1 MPSYAVD
8 SKGQKMTATGIV
20 EEVVEWREG
29 ADGKRQRTDVQA
41 RNEDT
46 GMPLWGVEVIYRTE
60 SWGRESTVTAR
71 VTVGAEARPTLGF
84 FTPITFTNLHV
95 DVRVSKAGALVETWR
110 AEAIASGTER
120 GGKAASGGA
129 GAAADG
135 KAAA

>member
-8 SKGQKMTATGIV
+8 SKGQSMVATGIV

-71 VTVGAEARPTLGF
+71 VTVGAETRPAPGF
-84 FTPITFTNLHV
+84 FSPITFTNLHV
-95 DVRVSKAGALVETWR
+95 DVRVNKAGGLVETWR
-110 AEAIASGTER
+110 AEAIASASER
-120 GGKAASGGA
+120 GGKAAPEP
-129 GAAADG
+129 

>member
-8 SKGQKMTATGIV
+8 SKAQEMLATGIV
-20 EEVVEWREG
+20 EEVTEWREG

-60 SWGRESTVTAR
+60 QWGRKSTVTAR
-71 VTVGAEARPTLGF
+71 VTVGAETRPALGF
-84 FTPITFTNLHV
+84 MSPITFTNLHV
-95 DVRVSKAGALVETWR
+95 DVRVNKAGGLVETWR
-110 AEAIASGTER
+110 AESIDSATDRGTER
-120 GGKAASGGA
+120 GGKAAA
-129 GAAADG
+129 EP